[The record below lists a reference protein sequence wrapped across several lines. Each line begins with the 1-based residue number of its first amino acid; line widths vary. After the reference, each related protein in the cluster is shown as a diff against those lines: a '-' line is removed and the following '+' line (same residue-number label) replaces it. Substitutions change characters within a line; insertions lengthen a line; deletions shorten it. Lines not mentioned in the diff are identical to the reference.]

1 MLVRIYDKNPSERDL
16 QRVADVLSHDGVVVY
31 PTDGVYAFGCALRS
45 AKGVARLR
53 ALCGKD
59 LAELSVVFGSLS
71 SIADYCRVD
80 NAAFRVLKRN
90 LPGPFTFILPASS
103 RMPDKVLSKRRTI
116 GVRMPANA
124 IAHAVVERFGEPLL
138 TASVVDRGGEQ
149 EYTTD
154 PSLIE
159 ERYGRDVELVVDGG
173 EGSVVPTTVVDL
185 TQGEPE
191 VVREGGG
198 ELK

>member
-16 QRVADVLSHDGVVVY
+16 QRVADILSRGGVVAY

-45 AKGVARLR
+45 AKGVARLH
-53 ALCGKD
+53 ALCGKEV
-59 LAELSVVFGSLS
+59 AELSVVFDSLS
-71 SIADYCRVD
+71 SVADYCRVD
-80 NAAFRVLKRN
+80 NAAFRILKRN

-124 IAHAVVERFGEPLL
+124 LARAVAACVDGPLL
-138 TASVVDRGGEQ
+138 TASVVDRDGEQ

-159 ERYGRDVELVVDGG
+159 ERYGREIDLVVDGG
-173 EGSVVPTTVVDL
+173 IGSVVPTTVVDL
-185 TQGEPE
+185 TEGEPE